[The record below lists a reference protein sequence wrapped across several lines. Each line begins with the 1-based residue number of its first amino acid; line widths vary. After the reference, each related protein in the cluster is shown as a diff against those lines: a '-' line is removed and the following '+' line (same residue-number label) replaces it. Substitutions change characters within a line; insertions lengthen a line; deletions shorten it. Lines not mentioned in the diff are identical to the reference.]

1 MEKTI
6 LLVDDDPA
14 VLGVLKECLRPHYQI
29 RIAINGQKAVEL
41 ARIFPLPDLILLDVR
56 LPDMAGYEVCASLK
70 QDLLTAQIP
79 VIFLSSHADVVNI
92 THGLE
97 LGAVDYV
104 TKPVA
109 PPILLARVQTHL
121 RLRDQSI
128 HLEYLVNERTQDLQA
143 KTAELL
149 LSQELTIVALGSLAE
164 TRDNETGNHIQ
175 RTRAY
180 VEVMARRLAVLP
192 RYRETVSAA
201 QWEMMWRSAP
211 LHDLGKV
218 GIPDH
223 ILLKPG
229 KLTVEEF
236 EVMKRH
242 PVIGRDALRAAEQR
256 TRSHDS
262 ILRVA
267 CEIAYSHHE
276 RWDGTGYPEGMSG
289 EDIPLSARLMALAD
303 VYDALICRRVYKA
316 AMPHDVAVEIIR
328 DGRGKHFDPQIVDCF
343 LEDVEEFQCIAS
355 RFSDD
360 TPEVKKNE

>member
-1 MEKTI
+1 MDKTI

-29 RIAINGQKAVEL
+29 RIATTGGKALEL
-41 ARIFPLPDLILLDVR
+41 ARTLPLPDLILLDVR
-56 LPDMAGYEVCASLK
+56 LPDMAGFEVCATLQ
-70 QDLLTAQIP
+70 QDEKTKAIP
-79 VIFLSSHADVVNI
+79 VIFLSSHSDVVNI

-97 LGAVDYV
+97 IGGVDYV

-121 RLRDQSI
+121 RLRDQSA
-128 HLEYLVNERTQDLQA
+128 HLEVLVQER
-143 KTAELL
+143 TAELL

-180 VEVMARRLAVLP
+180 VEVMAGRLAVLP
-192 RYRETVSAA
+192 CYRDTISPAE
-201 QWEMMWRSAP
+201 WEMMWRSAP

-242 PVIGRDALRAAEQR
+242 PAIGRDALRAAEYR
-256 TRSHDS
+256 AHSTEGS

-267 CEIAYSHHE
+267 SEIAYSHHE
-276 RWDGTGYPEGMSG
+276 RWDGTGYPEGIRG
-289 EDIPLSARLMALAD
+289 ENIPLSARLMALAD
-303 VYDALICRRVYKA
+303 VYDALICKRVYKA
-316 AMPHDVAVEIIR
+316 AMPPHVAVDIIR
-328 DGRGKHFDPQIVDCF
+328 DGRAKHFDPQIVDCF
-343 LEDVEEFQCIAS
+343 LDDVDEFHHIAEK
-355 RFSDD
+355 FSDD
-360 TPEVKKNE
+360 HSEVG